1 MLYIFIVMYSLFRF
15 WSNIVFSSSILD
27 SLVSFLQE
35 APPFYALENFPN
47 CSEMRELLE
56 SLRRYVLLVF
66 TRLVTNN
73 KSSDVYMSRPF
84 MGNLLYEKYIFTVP
98 IIFDLCQLYG
108 RENEKIVERIV
119 SCLFTLEPRYSNDL
133 QRTVP
138 CLIEVM
144 Y

>member
-98 IIFDLCQLYG
+98 IIFDRSLSALWPRK
-108 RENEKIVERIV
+108 RENSGEN
-119 SCLFTLEPRYSNDL
+119 SQLFIYVRTTL
-133 QRTVP
+133 
-138 CLIEVM
+138 
-144 Y
+144 